1 MNRRAVL
8 GLVGCGVGT
17 VATGRGISLA
27 ACDATGDPGTGLA
40 PRWVFP
46 AGDYRIGIESH
57 ADRSARLIV
66 LATAT
71 EPERTFALP
80 PPPNERR
87 KPTWVSVEAAADEP
101 AAPVTIETAP
111 SEASEARIVFDQQPG
126 VTTYVDCCGIGV
138 AGRAYAVAS
147 VDGTGPT
154 YLVRLDPAR
163 GSVATLFV
171 SRRALGVVA
180 LYRRPGQNALYV
192 VVADGKDVVVRGAF
206 E

>member
-1 MNRRAVL
+1 
-8 GLVGCGVGT
+8 
-17 VATGRGISLA
+17 
-27 ACDATGDPGTGLA
+27 
-40 PRWVFP
+40 VFP

-163 GSVATLFV
+163 ARRG
-171 SRRALGVVA
+171 RALPASGSE
-180 LYRRPGQNALYV
+180 R
-192 VVADGKDVVVRGAF
+192 VVRGRRRRERRRREGRVRIAGRF
-206 E
+206 GRVARPSSTRAWKMATNN